1 MGLKWKSAS
10 DDLVKASFGEF
21 PLKDSWIGESKGIR
35 SMRGRSSRIFG
46 QNGKRQGK
54 ERIVFRCRP
63 DQCRKFPARFEDSS
77 YLSERELPVRDEH
90 QTKTADDRIEG
101 IVFEVKLLGIHDAR
115 GESGQPLLRSTGRG
129 DPEHTRRNTGCKNGP
144 PRPSSSCR
152 EYTLTPGARRNVK
165 DVISRPQS
173 RRFEHALCRFCEIL
187 PTPFDILLPVLSYL
201 R

>member
-35 SMRGRSSRIFG
+35 SMRGRSSRICCH
-46 QNGKRQGK
+46 NGKRQGK

-90 QTKTADDRIEG
+90 QTKTADDRIDG
-101 IVFEVKLLGIHDAR
+101 IVFEVKLLALHTPPAH
-115 GESGQPLLRSTGRG
+115 SAHPLLLSTS
-129 DPEHTRRNTGCKNGP
+129 T
-144 PRPSSSCR
+144 S
-152 EYTLTPGARRNVK
+152 L
-165 DVISRPQS
+165 
-173 RRFEHALCRFCEIL
+173 
-187 PTPFDILLPVLSYL
+187 
-201 R
+201 